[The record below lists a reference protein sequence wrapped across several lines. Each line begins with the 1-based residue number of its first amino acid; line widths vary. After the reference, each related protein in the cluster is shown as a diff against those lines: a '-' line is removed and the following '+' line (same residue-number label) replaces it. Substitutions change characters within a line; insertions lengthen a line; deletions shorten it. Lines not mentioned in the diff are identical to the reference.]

1 MMDIEKLKK
10 IVMTDEEIL
19 AKQQELPKV
28 GEIYPCYD
36 DGKVREDRRQMVK
49 INSIVE
55 FDKRD
60 LYLDDLWIM
69 KIADWEVHGRP
80 FDRKKPTTDYFI
92 EGTLVTDEEY
102 DSDVHDVVFIR
113 SEQNEWFCLLGN
125 GGLLDVTQGYMQKY
139 EDTWLMSEAGRKRK
153 WDTEGWA
160 Y

>member
-1 MMDIEKLKK
+1 MMNIEELKK
-10 IVMTDEEIL
+10 IIMTEEEIL

-36 DGKVREDRRQMVK
+36 DGKVREDRRHMVK
-49 INSIVE
+49 INSIVK

-60 LYLDDLWIM
+60 EYLDNLWIM
-69 KIADWEVHGRP
+69 ELADWEVIGRSIG
-80 FDRKKPTTDYFI
+80 RKKPTTDYFI
-92 EGTLVTDEEY
+92 LGTIVTDEEY
-102 DSDVHDVVFIR
+102 YPLFHDVVFAR
-113 SEQNEWFCLLGN
+113 DRQNEWFCLLGN

-139 EDTWLMSEAGRKRK
+139 EDTWLMDEIQRERK